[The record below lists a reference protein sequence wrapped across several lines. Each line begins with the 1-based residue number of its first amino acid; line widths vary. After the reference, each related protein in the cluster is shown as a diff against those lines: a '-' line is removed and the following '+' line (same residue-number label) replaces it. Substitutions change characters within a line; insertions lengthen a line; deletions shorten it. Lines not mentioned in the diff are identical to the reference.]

1 MLYLD
6 HISKKFGALPALQQL
21 EMYIPDNAVY
31 GLVGTNG
38 SGKTTALQVIC
49 GLIEPDSG
57 AVIVRSE
64 NSRPGGHEQLDDKV
78 RRNEREPRDTRARQN
93 ERETWDARARQNERE
108 SQDGR
113 ARHKPRIGYVP
124 QHFGGYRELEVQQYL
139 EFFAGCYGLS
149 AGKARRKIREQ
160 LAQFELRELAAQR
173 VIALTPG
180 QRQKLALARAL
191 LHDPELLVL
200 DEPDSG
206 LDPASRIEFRQQ
218 LSELA
223 MQNKTILIASH
234 LLSDISELCTHIGI
248 MDQGRML
255 MEGELSIVQTAVNM
269 ANPIVIR
276 LAGRGERSQWE
287 KLRQLLRQE
296 CQVRYISFG
305 KDELQLGFDGG
316 SRAEAALLHRLIDAG
331 LPILSFSREKGSL
344 EGLFM
349 KLTQNQEERRVLS
362 YEAWS
367 DIQEG

>member
-6 HISKKFGALPALQQL
+6 HISKKFGEAPALQQL

-38 SGKTTALQVIC
+38 SGKTTALQIIC

-64 NSRPGGHEQLDDKV
+64 NSRPSGYEQPGDKV
-78 RRNEREPRDTRARQN
+78 RQNGREPQDVRARQN
-93 ERETWDARARQNERE
+93 GRE
-108 SQDGR
+108 SQDASALR
-113 ARHKPRIGYVP
+113 KPRIGYVP

-160 LAQFELRELAAQR
+160 LAQLELRELATQR
-173 VIALTPG
+173 VVALTVG

-191 LHDPELLVL
+191 LHEPELLVL

-223 MQNKTILIASH
+223 MQHKTILIASH
-234 LLSDISELCTHIGI
+234 LLSDISELCTHIGM

-276 LAGRGERSQWE
+276 LAGGGERAQWE
-287 KLRQLLRQE
+287 KLRQLLRKE
-296 CQVRYISFG
+296 RQVRYVSFG

-349 KLTQNQEERRVLS
+349 KLTQNQEERRILS